1 MLQVE
6 KVWAQLTNLC
16 DQLSHHNVVSALC
29 EGSETLT
36 ECKSE
41 SVMDKPTNGL
51 TGVGARDACGSKN
64 VVDERNYKVMQSL
77 IMSQPSVFL
86 SP

>member
-1 MLQVE
+1 
-6 KVWAQLTNLC
+6 
-16 DQLSHHNVVSALC
+16 
-29 EGSETLT
+29 
-36 ECKSE
+36 
-41 SVMDKPTNGL
+41 MDGPTR
-51 TGVGARDACGSKN
+51 VGARDACGSKN

>member
-1 MLQVE
+1 
-6 KVWAQLTNLC
+6 
-16 DQLSHHNVVSALC
+16 
-29 EGSETLT
+29 
-36 ECKSE
+36 
-41 SVMDKPTNGL
+41 MDKPTNGL

-64 VVDERNYKVMQSL
+64 VERNYERNYKVMQSL

>member
-1 MLQVE
+1 
-6 KVWAQLTNLC
+6 
-16 DQLSHHNVVSALC
+16 
-29 EGSETLT
+29 
-36 ECKSE
+36 
-41 SVMDKPTNGL
+41 MDKPANGM